1 MAGGTMKPGPHASV
15 QRSNSVS
22 GRTLGQVHHSS
33 SAAAFPTLI
42 GIITLNFFI
51 VQLAP
56 GGPVDQMIAQLTGQV
71 GGASSRIAGAQSAP
85 MPMEGA
91 TQYAGAVGLD
101 PELIKAIEKQFGF
114 DKPLHER
121 YFKMLKEYLVF
132 ELGESYYQGRP
143 VIDLVR
149 ERLPVSISLGLWSM
163 LLVYAISI
171 PMGIAKAVR
180 DGSRFDAWTSGFIFV
195 GYAVP
200 SFLFAVLLIVLFAG
214 GSYFDL
220 FPLKGLTS
228 NNFDELSPLG
238 KVLDYFWHLALPVTA
253 LTIGGFATLTMLM
266 KNSFLDEISKQYVL
280 TAKAKGLNEKRILYG
295 HVLRN
300 AILIVV
306 AGFPAALVG
315 VLFTG
320 VLLIEVIFS
329 LDGLGLLGFEA
340 ILRRDYPIMFGTLFI
355 FTFTGLIMT
364 LIGDI
369 TYTLVDPRIDFETRE
384 T

>member
-1 MAGGTMKPGPHASV
+1 MARYIT
-15 QRSNSVS
+15 R
-22 GRTLGQVHHSS
+22 RLLLL
-33 SAAAFPTLI
+33 FPTLI
-42 GIITLNFFI
+42 GIITLNFYI

>member
-1 MAGGTMKPGPHASV
+1 MARYIT
-15 QRSNSVS
+15 R
-22 GRTLGQVHHSS
+22 RLLLL
-33 SAAAFPTLI
+33 FPTLI

-228 NNFDELSPLG
+228 NDFDELSPLG

>member
-1 MAGGTMKPGPHASV
+1 MARYIT
-15 QRSNSVS
+15 R
-22 GRTLGQVHHSS
+22 RLLLL
-33 SAAAFPTLI
+33 FPTLI

-200 SFLFAVLLIVLFAG
+200 SFLFAILLIVLFAG

-228 NNFDELSPLG
+228 NDFDELSPLG

>member
-1 MAGGTMKPGPHASV
+1 MT
-15 QRSNSVS
+15 RYIT
-22 GRTLGQVHHSS
+22 RRLLLI
-33 SAAAFPTLI
+33 FPTLI

-71 GGASSRIAGAQSAP
+71 AGATSRVAGATSAP
-85 MPMEGA
+85 QPIEST

-101 PELIKAIEKQFGF
+101 PKLIKAIEEQFGF
-114 DKPLHER
+114 DRPLHER
-121 YFKMLKEYLVF
+121 YFRMLKDYLVF
-132 ELGESYYQGRP
+132 ELGESYYQSRP
-143 VIDLVR
+143 VVDLIK
-149 ERLPVSISLGLWSM
+149 ERLPVSLSLGLWSM
-163 LLVYAISI
+163 LLVYSISI

-180 DGSRFDAWTSGFIFV
+180 DGSRFDAWTSGFIFI

-200 SFLFAVLLIVLFAG
+200 SFLFAVLLIILFAG
-214 GSYFDL
+214 GSYLDL

-228 NNFDELSPLG
+228 SNFNELSALG
-238 KVLDYFWHLALPVTA
+238 KVVDYFWHLALPVTA

-280 TAKAKGLNEKRILYG
+280 TAKAKGINQKRVLYG
-295 HVLRN
+295 HVFRN

-340 ILRRDYPIMFGTLFI
+340 VLRRDYPIMFGTLFI
-355 FTFTGLIMT
+355 FTFIGLVMT
-364 LIGDI
+364 LVGDI
-369 TYTLVDPRIDFETRE
+369 AYTLVDPRIDFETRDV
-384 T
+384 

>member
-1 MAGGTMKPGPHASV
+1 MARYIT
-15 QRSNSVS
+15 R
-22 GRTLGQVHHSS
+22 RLLLL
-33 SAAAFPTLI
+33 FPTLI

-85 MPMEGA
+85 MPMEGT

>member
-1 MAGGTMKPGPHASV
+1 MARYIT
-15 QRSNSVS
+15 R
-22 GRTLGQVHHSS
+22 RLLLL
-33 SAAAFPTLI
+33 FPTLI

-384 T
+384 A

>member
-1 MAGGTMKPGPHASV
+1 M
-15 QRSNSVS
+15 
-22 GRTLGQVHHSS
+22 GRYVLRRLLLI
-33 SAAAFPTLI
+33 FPTLI

-56 GGPVDQMIAQLTGQV
+56 GGPVDQAIATLTGQD
-71 GGASSRIAGAQSAP
+71 ASATSRIAGAETVQVP
-85 MPMEGA
+85 VETQ
-91 TQYAGAVGLD
+91 TQYAGAQGLD
-101 PELIKAIEKQFGF
+101 PELIKMIEKQFGF
-114 DKPLHER
+114 DRPVHER
-121 YFKMLKEYLVF
+121 YLKMLKDYLLLD
-132 ELGESYYQGRP
+132 LGVSYYQERP
-143 VIDLVR
+143 VTELIT

-163 LLVYAISI
+163 LLVYTISI
-171 PMGIAKAVR
+171 PMGVAKAVR

-195 GYAVP
+195 GYAIP
-200 SFLFAVLLIVLFAG
+200 GFLFAVFLIVLFAG
-214 GSYFDL
+214 GSYLDW

-228 NNFDELSPLG
+228 SNFEELTPLG
-238 KVLDYFWHLALPVTA
+238 KVADYFWHLVLPVTA
-253 LTIGGFATLTMLM
+253 LTIGGFATLTMLT

-280 TAKAKGLNEKRILYG
+280 TARAKGINQKRVLYG
-295 HVLRN
+295 HVFRN
-300 AILIVV
+300 AMLIVI

-340 ILRRDYPIMFGTLFI
+340 VIRRDYPIMFGTLFV
-355 FTFTGLIMT
+355 FTFIGLIMT
-364 LIGDI
+364 LVGDI

>member
-1 MAGGTMKPGPHASV
+1 M
-15 QRSNSVS
+15 
-22 GRTLGQVHHSS
+22 GRYITRRLLLI
-33 SAAAFPTLI
+33 FPTLI

-56 GGPVDQMIAQLTGQV
+56 GGPVDQMIASLTGEAGNV
-71 GGASSRIAGAQSAP
+71 TNRIAGAQSSPRLA
-85 MPMEGA
+85 EGT

-121 YFKMLKEYLVF
+121 YFKMLKDYLF
-132 ELGESYYQGRP
+132 FNLGDSYYQNRP
-143 VIDLVR
+143 VADLIK
-149 ERLPVSISLGLWSM
+149 ERLPVSLSLGLWSM
-163 LLVYAISI
+163 LLVYTISI
-171 PMGIAKAVR
+171 PMGVAKAVR

-214 GSYFDL
+214 GSYLDI
-220 FPLKGLTS
+220 FPLRGLTS
-228 NNFDELSPLG
+228 NSFEELSFFG
-238 KVLDYFWHLALPVTA
+238 KALDYFWHLALPVTA
-253 LTIGGFATLTMLM
+253 LTIGGFATLTMLT

-280 TAKAKGLNEKRILYG
+280 TARAKGINEKRVLYG
-295 HVLRN
+295 HVFRN
-300 AILIVV
+300 AMLIVI

-340 ILRRDYPIMFGTLFI
+340 VLRRDYPIMFGTLFI
-355 FTFTGLIMT
+355 FTFIGLLMT
-364 LIGDI
+364 LVGDI

-384 T
+384 V